1 MMNGS
6 AGELPALRPTSK
18 QRLLNTAARLFS
30 TRGINSTGI
39 DVVIAEA
46 GVSKGSMY
54 HHFAGKQAL
63 VIAYLQA
70 QIIGWQ
76 NSVETAD
83 QATSSSAE
91 RIAAMFAVLADA
103 VDHGTFHGC
112 PFTSAAIERP
122 DDPEIREVI
131 AAYRHT
137 VGDHIRVL
145 LDNRNSPSLVSML
158 MVLYDGATTAAK
170 LTGNSSDVRIASQLA
185 QQLVAGTVTDP
196 AALASLG
203 LQFQ

>member
-1 MMNGS
+1 MTNRS
-6 AGELPALRPTSK
+6 AGELPGLRPTSK
-18 QRLLNTAARLFS
+18 QRLLETAARLFS

-70 QIIGWQ
+70 QKIGWQ
-76 NSVETAD
+76 SGVEAAD
-83 QATSSSAE
+83 QATSSSTE
-91 RIAAMFAVLADA
+91 RIAAMFAVLADS

-122 DDPEIREVI
+122 DDQEIREVI
-131 AAYRHT
+131 TAYRHT

-145 LDNRNSPSLVSML
+145 LDNRNSPGLVSRL

-170 LTGNSSDVRIASQLA
+170 LTGNSGDVRIASQLA
-185 QQLVAGTVTDP
+185 QQLVADTVTDP
-196 AALASLG
+196 PASASPDM
-203 LQFQ
+203 QHQ